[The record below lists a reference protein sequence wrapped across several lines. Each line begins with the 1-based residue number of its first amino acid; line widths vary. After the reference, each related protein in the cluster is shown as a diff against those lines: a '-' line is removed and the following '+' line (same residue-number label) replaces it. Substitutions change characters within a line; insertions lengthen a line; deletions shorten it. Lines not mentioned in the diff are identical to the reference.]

1 MALAFKYVDDVV
13 IGAPY
18 IINED
23 LIKSLNIDKVVHVLT
38 EEDRV
43 KPEFAHVDPYLE
55 AKNQGIY
62 VELPA
67 IENDLTLEK
76 IALRVAKN
84 KASFEKKFTN
94 RKAKQDSY
102 YSTKGRISE
111 GTPEAL
117 SMHIDLDLFKQ
128 ASNPEVTPQTKL

>member
-1 MALAFKYVDDVV
+1 MHPGIIEKFRLAKEQGDYLYVGLWDDQTIRYYKGDRYPLQGLQERTLMALAFKYVDDVV

-38 EEDRV
+38 EEDKI
-43 KPEFAHVDPYLE
+43 KPEFVHVDPFLE

-62 VELPA
+62 VELPP

-84 KASFEKKFTN
+84 RA
-94 RKAKQDSY
+94 
-102 YSTKGRISE
+102 
-111 GTPEAL
+111 
-117 SMHIDLDLFKQ
+117 
-128 ASNPEVTPQTKL
+128 

>member
-1 MALAFKYVDDVV
+1 MHPGIIEKFRLAKEQGDYLYVGLWDDQTIRYYKGDRYPLQGLQERTLMALAFKYVDDVV

-38 EEDRV
+38 EEDKI
-43 KPEFAHVDPYLE
+43 KPEFAHVDPFLE

-62 VELPA
+62 VELPP

-84 KASFEKKFTN
+84 RA
-94 RKAKQDSY
+94 
-102 YSTKGRISE
+102 
-111 GTPEAL
+111 
-117 SMHIDLDLFKQ
+117 
-128 ASNPEVTPQTKL
+128 